1 VKILPYLLQAVESA
15 SLDIVGPLVSFL
27 LQNRTYVEGN
37 VNRPKKKEAKFF
49 FPVVFSLHNLVRSLL
64 HGLSRRCNAL
74 SSRPTLTGA
83 ADLFFSPKLD
93 NKL

>member
-1 VKILPYLLQAVESA
+1 MKILPYLLQAVESA

-49 FPVVFSLHNLVRSLL
+49 FACSIFVAQPGPEPAPR
-64 HGLSRRCNAL
+64 
-74 SSRPTLTGA
+74 T
-83 ADLFFSPKLD
+83 
-93 NKL
+93 